1 MLSIFIM
8 LFFKKNTYFTIQYVN
23 GDTSVY
29 MLNFSAC
36 DGIIGIPLR
45 CLWGSR
51 CVPRV
56 RPQRAGYV
64 FLYNEGQQQLFNLS
78 STKGNRNLFFQITEA
93 MTVNQ
98 IKMYGSVVT
107 SGEYLMG

>member
-1 MLSIFIM
+1 MCIKKTYLQCLSRDSIILSF
-8 LFFKKNTYFTIQYVN
+8 NDN
-23 GDTSVY
+23 GDTSVH
-29 MLNFSAC
+29 MLSFSAC

-64 FLYNEGQQQLFNLS
+64 LPYNEGQQQFFNLS
-78 STKGNRNLFFQITEA
+78 STKGNRNHFFFKSQR
-93 MTVNQ
+93 
-98 IKMYGSVVT
+98 
-107 SGEYLMG
+107 L